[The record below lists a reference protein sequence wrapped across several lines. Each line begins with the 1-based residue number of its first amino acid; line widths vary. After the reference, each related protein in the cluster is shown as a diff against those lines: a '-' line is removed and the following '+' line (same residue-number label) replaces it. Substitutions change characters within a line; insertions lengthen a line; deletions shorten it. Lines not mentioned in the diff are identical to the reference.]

1 MWLNPVGTRD
11 LSPCSLCPWVK
22 HCFKWHSVKEPF
34 VRFWSARLF
43 SPTSSL
49 YAKLAK
55 PTSSRL
61 KFYTSHRDLRVVLIV
76 QFNIQHERQFR
87 CFPQIS
93 NYTCIS
99 IFFFFPVMLFFLLI
113 YPPPVGVF
121 LHGFGVGR
129 CHRLLFFFGSLLKIS
144 SRIVMVMACW
154 YWILWGRHLL
164 PLFCNLAN
172 DWFVPDFSCCEF
184 FTAHYENKKRLI
196 TMQSKTITYDENTVT
211 HRACSHHPIN
221 LYSRASILCPVNHE
235 VVWIFDLFSGA
246 RLSSKEWQLWNA
258 GVSIWGVCLQDLAM
272 RLIRKT
278 DTSQTVV
285 DVWFGAETQ

>member
-22 HCFKWHSVKEPF
+22 HCFKWQSVKEPF

-129 CHRLLFFFGSLLKIS
+129 CHRLLFFLDPFWKSHQES
-144 SRIVMVMACW
+144 SWSWPA
-154 YWILWGRHLL
+154 
-164 PLFCNLAN
+164 
-172 DWFVPDFSCCEF
+172 DTESCEEDTC
-184 FTAHYENKKRLI
+184 
-196 TMQSKTITYDENTVT
+196 
-211 HRACSHHPIN
+211 C
-221 LYSRASILCPVNHE
+221 LCFA
-235 VVWIFDLFSGA
+235 ICRMTDLFLTSPVVNY
-246 RLSSKEWQLWNA
+246 LLLTMKIKKDW
-258 GVSIWGVCLQDLAM
+258 LQCNQ
-272 RLIRKT
+272 K
-278 DTSQTVV
+278 Q
-285 DVWFGAETQ
+285 